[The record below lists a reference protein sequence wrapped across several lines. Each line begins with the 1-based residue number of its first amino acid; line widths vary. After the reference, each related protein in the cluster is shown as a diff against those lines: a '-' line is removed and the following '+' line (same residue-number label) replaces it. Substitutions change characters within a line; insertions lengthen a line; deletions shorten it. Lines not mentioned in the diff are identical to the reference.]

1 MPVAGAWVGA
11 GPGGCA
17 LLVGEILDRKG
28 YQIHEVGPDWP
39 VRRAAAMLAAWNV
52 GTVLVT
58 DFEGSLI
65 GIISERDIIRS
76 LNEFGGSVLRLK
88 VRDLMTRSVVTC
100 TLETEIGAALTLMAF
115 HRIRHLP
122 VVRDEKIRG
131 IISIRDVLKFRVE
144 SLEESFT
151 ALVRSE
157 QESAQAR
164 AEAELANRAKTDFLA
179 HMSHELRTP
188 LNAMIGFSDVIAGGL
203 LGPDSTALNREYA
216 AHINT
221 AGRHLLKLV
230 DEVLDLSKA
239 VSGQLDLDEATVELG
254 ALLRECGELAE
265 DELAEKRL
273 DLHTTLPEG
282 ELSLTADGARL
293 KQVLISLLSNA
304 VKFSCGGNAV
314 EIGAEIIA
322 DGDLAINVTD
332 YGVGI
337 RPEHL
342 PVALEPFRHIDGNQT
357 HANSGTGIGLPL
369 AKMLVEKHGGTLSIV
384 SKLGEGT
391 TVSVVIPGWR
401 IKRAV
406 APRALETA

>member
-17 LLVGEILDRKG
+17 LLVGEILDRTG

-122 VVRDEKIRG
+122 VVQDGKIRG

-239 VSGQLDLDEATVELG
+239 VSGQLDLD
-254 ALLRECGELAE
+254 
-265 DELAEKRL
+265 
-273 DLHTTLPEG
+273 
-282 ELSLTADGARL
+282 
-293 KQVLISLLSNA
+293 
-304 VKFSCGGNAV
+304 
-314 EIGAEIIA
+314 
-322 DGDLAINVTD
+322 
-332 YGVGI
+332 
-337 RPEHL
+337 
-342 PVALEPFRHIDGNQT
+342 
-357 HANSGTGIGLPL
+357 
-369 AKMLVEKHGGTLSIV
+369 
-384 SKLGEGT
+384 
-391 TVSVVIPGWR
+391 
-401 IKRAV
+401 
-406 APRALETA
+406 